1 MKKLFSALF
10 FIGLL
15 FSGTA
20 CTPDNVNEDTELATD
35 KDKVCP
41 PNDRDCDPTTPQ

>member
-1 MKKLFSALF
+1 MKKLFYALALMVF
-10 FIGLL
+10 V
-15 FSGTA
+15 FSVAA

-41 PNDRDCDPTTPQ
+41 PNDRDCDPTTPY